1 MNLIE
6 QCQQWNEQDEF
17 QKIIDAI
24 EAIPADQRTPELDS
38 ELARAYNNL
47 AEPTDRHLFQKS
59 LALLKPHENYFKGD
73 HCWNFRIAYA
83 YYYLEMNQP
92 HPAFEHLQKGA
103 KYLTP
108 HTYFMYRVLYY
119 DAYAL
124 YYRRCKEYDKALSQL
139 DSTIV
144 LLQ

>member
-47 AEPTDRHLFQKS
+47 AEPTTGTF
-59 LALLKPHENYFKGD
+59 FK
-73 HCWNFRIAYA
+73 NPLPY
-83 YYYLEMNQP
+83 
-92 HPAFEHLQKGA
+92 
-103 KYLTP
+103 
-108 HTYFMYRVLYY
+108 
-119 DAYAL
+119 
-124 YYRRCKEYDKALSQL
+124 
-139 DSTIV
+139 
-144 LLQ
+144 